1 MVNFSRH
8 SHSALAKWL
17 WTVDKVILIA
27 SFILIA
33 LGVILDVTASPAVAR
48 KINVD
53 DYWFVRKQLFYVGAS
68 IATIFLLSL
77 CRLKTIRRI
86 SIIGFVLL
94 VGLLVLTLFFGF
106 ETKGARRW
114 MSLFGFSVQASE
126 FMKPVFIIVTAWLLD
141 CGKKYD
147 YFPGAWIAVGLCG
160 IVVGLLL
167 AQPDVGMTLLTA
179 AVFGLQLF
187 LAGLPMFIVFALIV
201 LGVIGLVVFYF
212 TLPHFHARVDQF
224 LYGSDET
231 SYQINRAM
239 EAFQHGNLVGQGPGE
254 GTVKL
259 LIPDAHTDFIFA
271 VAGEEYGVWMCL
283 IIIILFAIII
293 VRALKSSLR
302 ETNLFVMY
310 AEVGLAASLGLQAF
324 VNMASSLHIIPTKG
338 MTLPFISYGGSSLLA
353 SAMEIGMLL
362 ALTRQNVA
370 SEDKD
375 MQE

>member
-86 SIIGFVLL
+86 SIVGFILL
-94 VGLLVLTLFFGF
+94 IGLLILTLFFGF

-283 IIIILFAIII
+283 IIIILFAVII
-293 VRALKSSLR
+293 VRALKASLK

>member
-201 LGVIGLVVFYF
+201 LGIIGLVVFYF

-283 IIIILFAIII
+283 IIILLFAVIII
-293 VRALKSSLR
+293 RALKLSLR

-375 MQE
+375 LQE

>member
-77 CRLKTIRRI
+77 CRLKTIRRV
-86 SIIGFVLL
+86 SIVGFILL
-94 VGLLVLTLFFGF
+94 IGLLVLTLFFGF
-106 ETKGARRW
+106 ETKGAKRW

-160 IVVGLLL
+160 VVVGLLL

-201 LGVIGLVVFYF
+201 LGIIGLVVFYF

-283 IIIILFAIII
+283 IIILLFAVIII
-293 VRALKSSLR
+293 RALKLSLR

-375 MQE
+375 LQE